1 MCEGRRGL
9 EKKTVRREYGVCVRG
24 EEGEERVWCVCEGR
38 RGYGVCVRGEE
49 GEERVWCVCE
59 GRRGYGVCV

>member
-9 EKKTVRREYGVCVRG
+9 GKKTVRREYGVCVRG

-38 RGYGVCVRGEE
+38 RG
-49 GEERVWCVCE
+49 
-59 GRRGYGVCV
+59 